1 MMMMMMVAFVF
12 RFLFFVVCYSGS
24 ARRNQH
30 FPLNMGWGTQIK
42 SGTAIDKSGAGIM
55 IHTKV
60 NIVDDDDDAW
70 LLLSFDFSSLLFV
83 IRGLPPQ
90 KESAF
95 PPQYGFGNPN
105 NPKRCKKRDPMS
117 PVSFQNSL
125 PAVSRLRICSS
136 PKRHKYVMLITYYS
150 TVLCRHMSV
159 F

>member
-60 NIVDDDDDAW
+60 NIVDDDDDDDAW

-83 IRGLPPQ
+83 IRGLPP
-90 KESAF
+90 EGISI
-95 PPQYGFGNPN
+95 PPSIWVWE
-105 NPKRCKKRDPMS
+105 PK
-117 PVSFQNSL
+117 
-125 PAVSRLRICSS
+125 
-136 PKRHKYVMLITYYS
+136 
-150 TVLCRHMSV
+150 
-159 F
+159 